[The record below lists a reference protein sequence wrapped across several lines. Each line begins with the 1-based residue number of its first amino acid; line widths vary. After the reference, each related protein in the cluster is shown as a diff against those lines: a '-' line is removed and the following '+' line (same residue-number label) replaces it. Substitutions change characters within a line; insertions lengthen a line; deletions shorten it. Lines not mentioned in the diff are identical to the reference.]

1 MCIRDRKGCAKKPV
15 AQGVTANPGPATGA
29 TPTHDVAVPLK
40 STLAESGTGKL
51 PSVTSIAVYVTTSL
65 TPSVAVNAIC
75 PLTSVTL
82 GFGAVMI
89 EWPAPCDDAISL
101 PGVGRLSASFSVTV
115 IVDVLVWSGGT
126 LVGDA
131 AMPAPA
137 AGGTRNSMP
146 GWSASTTLSV
156 VSVAVKT
163 SVSCVRSVTVNT
175 TAPLLPS
182 DGPLAGVI
190 TALPPASGTS
200 DGNTGAV
207 VFTVTDLTQETLV
220 LTATDTTDNVVLADQ
235 PVIEFLVPP
244 AASAGIAASPTSVPP
259 DQTST
264 STITVTL
271 KDALN
276 RPTPGKEIAL
286 SQGAGHSI
294 VSAPNPSITDAN
306 GQIAF
311 TATDGIS
318 EVVTY
323 TAIDVTDSGLPVPGS
338 ATVDFTGAAT
348 SCVGPPPVGGPG
360 FAVTPWATGFFAH
373 NFNFAGVN
381 WLGCPGAQNPTFS
394 PSGDSF

>member
-51 PSVTSIAVYVTTSL
+51 PSFTSIAVYVTTSL

-89 EWPAPCDDAISL
+89 EWPAPCDNAISL

-182 DGPLAGVI
+182 DVPLAGVI
-190 TALPPASGTS
+190 TALPPAASVTVLPATILPIASTSRTTTKLCVLPSAMPGSGSPKLLGAANASSTVNAPTCDTAAS
-200 DGNTGAV
+200 TGPVVCDVSCWCRLARFGDPKPTRANTLPMLAGEWKAPLPASGYSSGLKKPRLLPCDWLSIAANAAHDGA
-207 VFTVTDLTQETLV
+207 DL
-220 LTATDTTDNVVLADQ
+220 
-235 PVIEFLVPP
+235 LVPP
-244 AASAGIAASPTSVPP
+244 
-259 DQTST
+259 
-264 STITVTL
+264 
-271 KDALN
+271 
-276 RPTPGKEIAL
+276 
-286 SQGAGHSI
+286 
-294 VSAPNPSITDAN
+294 
-306 GQIAF
+306 
-311 TATDGIS
+311 
-318 EVVTY
+318 
-323 TAIDVTDSGLPVPGS
+323 
-338 ATVDFTGAAT
+338 
-348 SCVGPPPVGGPG
+348 
-360 FAVTPWATGFFAH
+360 
-373 NFNFAGVN
+373 
-381 WLGCPGAQNPTFS
+381 
-394 PSGDSF
+394 